1 MDITKLSFIPQKNVR
16 SNEASLAD
24 LVKRVEKIEPEYT
37 MKREDDSFTF
47 KSTFIKR
54 ENGIGY
60 LFPFDVENKT
70 LYLAKVDDKF
80 QEENPDLSKGI
91 FLYNEGTVLT
101 FKSNYLSKIFDE
113 LFKDETLFDF
123 EIIDD
128 NTWKVT
134 STLIENVIIDNNSKA
149 TIAEPSW
156 NGNINQFDAGK
167 TVLTEE
173 EEQEVDN
180 MIFNSTD
187 FLTTGI

>member
-24 LVKRVEKIEPEYT
+24 LVKRIEKVEPEYT
-37 MKREDDSFTF
+37 MKREEDSFTF
-47 KSTFIKR
+47 KSTFMKR

-60 LFPFDVENKT
+60 LFPFDVENKI
-70 LYLAKVDDKF
+70 LYLAKVNDKF

-113 LFKDETLFDF
+113 LFKEETLFDF

-128 NTWKVT
+128 NTWKVIP
-134 STLIENVIIDNNSKA
+134 SLIEDV
-149 TIAEPSW
+149 TIPTAPTILKPSW
-156 NGNINQFDAGK
+156 NGNINQFDAVK

-173 EEQEVDN
+173 QEQEVDAL
-180 MIFNSTD
+180 IFNSRD